1 MNLWETHYFMS
12 KHSRA
17 FKIWAAERYLKEG
30 GSRRIAKALGLSSRM
45 LRYWGAV
52 YTLHGENA
60 FAPPSPSFSAQDKL
74 NILNNMW
81 TQGWSLGH
89 TSAYYNLSSPGML
102 FEWRR
107 RYEEDGVERLLS
119 LKRGRPLMKK
129 TPPVSNKTPSDMTP
143 KEMQEELEYLRAE
156 NAVLKKLEALS
167 QQKRA
172 QAKTK
177 R

>member
-1 MNLWETHYFMS
+1 MS
-12 KHSRA
+12 KHSKA
-17 FKIWAAERYLKEG
+17 FKIHVAQRYLKEG
-30 GSRRIAKALGLSSRM
+30 GSRHIAKELGINSRM
-45 LRYWGAV
+45 LCYWGAV
-52 YTLHGENA
+52 YRLHGENA
-60 FAPPSPSFSAQDKL
+60 FAPPSQPFSAQDKL
-74 NILNNMW
+74 NMLNTMW

-89 TSAYYNLSSPGML
+89 TSAYYNLTSPGIL

-107 RYEEDGVERLLS
+107 RYEEDGVERLIPLT
-119 LKRGRPLMKK
+119 RGRPLMKK
-129 TPPVSNKTPSDMTP
+129 TLPVSHKKPSDMTL
-143 KEMQEELEYLRAE
+143 KEMQDELEYLRAE